1 MKSLT
6 CRDAGFDCAAVIKGD
21 TEDEIMQKAGE
32 HASKEHN
39 IKEEDMTPEMKQ
51 KIKALIRSS

>member
-6 CRDAGFDCAAVIKGD
+6 CKDVGFDCDAVIKGD

-32 HASKEHN
+32 HASREHD
-39 IKEEDMTPEMKQ
+39 IKPEDMTSEMQQ
-51 KIKALIRSS
+51 KIKGLIRTS